1 MSELFNLIDL
11 NAQVKELNKALG
23 ESTNININNVSAV
36 KSLIDGLED
45 FDGGIEYL
53 KERLEEVSETSEE
66 YRIIL
71 EKKVELEEEYA
82 KKQREFLKFTGV
94 NYKDNKSKLAGKGHF
109 GDMSNGL
116 FKKKGPMIG
125 KGTNNFMQGAMKGI
139 GGALSKA
146 LSKTLMKGVT
156 KAVKGLNIATLVF
169 TIFDEALA
177 AGIEYMAECYEREQE
192 KKMLGMQQEQNLWKA
207 QQQARIADLDAG
219 GKILTRNITQVGKT
233 QQAVLSAVTAQ
244 LTQGAQEGAY
254 AAAKALNQVGVSYVK
269 NLFAAQMDILVA
281 QNAAA
286 KASLQ
291 ATNENLKLQH
301 KVEAINRKYIEDIGN
316 WLGALFSSAEAATEA
331 NSKMADIDAKL
342 LETAAD
348 IAYEKAQYE
357 MQVEEKKQQIVNDA
371 VNAAMEIA
379 QGVVDQVLELTKSVE
394 KIFNETEKNAKL
406 TATVLGIAGDSVK
419 EYTDFFFKAARNLKF
434 NDSSGNTIYLDKD
447 SKAMANMQ
455 STYSDATGRN
465 QIMGQ
470 DDLVK
475 SFQLGRVLGDDNL
488 AATLLG
494 DMDYFNKS
502 IAEGT
507 DLIYEMFQQ
516 ANKAGVSNKKF
527 AKDLQKNLKMAQKY
541 TFKGGIKG
549 MMEMSLWAQKT
560 RFNMESLAG
569 VVEKGLKGGLE
580 GVIQQSAK
588 LQVLGGHASMLSNP
602 LAMLYEFG
610 NDPGAAAKRINEM
623 TAGFGMFN
631 SQTGE
636 VDFSMSDNLHLRSIA
651 EAYGMDPTELRNQAT
666 QRIKSKQID
675 KHITANYNDERKS
688 LLYNK
693 AQMDPET
700 KKWFVTMANGEKR
713 DINDIQEDEWA
724 QLMPTEE
731 AIEDYVSKIWDLL
744 SQTKGAQNYSNQV
757 LADGTK
763 DIFTEEQ
770 KQRIDNSLVLVE
782 EKYATTAN
790 LIKTGAEQATKS
802 QKLANEALCASTTTV
817 KEMFDIMNISQV
829 KAIEQLELNT
839 KGQGD
844 LHNALGLV
852 RAELLDDAKA
862 AAYFRQKILE
872 AADAAASV
880 GSGGGDKPNPK
891 FKEFWDQM
899 GSIVNTDTGSWEI
912 GLKDLEDA
920 MKDGTLTKEK
930 FEKIYDD
937 YFEDK
942 DGKTNFA
949 EFLHE
954 KLGWVGSSDMDTIF
968 QNRHQLVGLSA
979 YIEEQRKIRSENIKN
994 GKDPL
999 FELDE
1004 NGLPRMKLLDN
1015 LGVNNAYDKYGMVNP
1030 AYSNLLMN
1038 NNKNYNN
1045 SMLVPSLNIKP
1056 INDGSV
1062 QLAKSH
1068 PQDSAL
1074 FAKSGGPFD
1083 TLFNKVFAK
1092 VDAIYNGMGGST
1104 SSQSLAPIQLNINGE
1119 LNLKSGNQSVDLI
1132 GLMES
1137 NPQFVATMSQ
1147 LIVTQ
1152 LSKNVNGGKTG
1163 MFEYL
1168 RSI

>member
-45 FDGGIEYL
+45 FDGGIKYL

-116 FKKKGPMIG
+116 FKNKGPMIG
-125 KGTNNFMQGAMKGI
+125 KGTNNFMQGAMKGV

-156 KAVKGLNIATLVF
+156 KAVKGLNIATLIF

-192 KKMLGMQQEQNLWKA
+192 KKILGMQQEQNLWKA

-291 ATNENLKLQH
+291 ATSENLKLQH
-301 KVEAINRKYIEDIGN
+301 KVEAINRKYIEDIGS
-316 WLGALFSSAEAATEA
+316 WLGVLFSSAEAGAEA
-331 NSKMADIDAKL
+331 NSKIADIDAKL
-342 LETAAD
+342 LETAVD

-357 MQVEEKKQQIVNDA
+357 MQLEEKKQQIVNDA

-560 RFNMESLAG
+560 RFNMESLAN

-713 DINDIQEDEWA
+713 DINQIQEDEWA

-744 SQTKGAQNYSNQV
+744 SQTKGAQNYSNAV

-829 KAIEQLELNT
+829 KAIEQLNLNT

-862 AAYFRQKILE
+862 AAYFKQKILE

-880 GSGGGDKPNPK
+880 GGGDGTNDSVVFENLQMKK
-891 FKEFWDQM
+891 TLDEYFKENGSNAQDIKKLRDKLIEWKKKGSSQAELETILSENWDDLLDAGEASGLLSDDRADFWTEKM
-899 GSIVNTDTGSWEI
+899 TN
-912 GLKDLEDA
+912 DLMNLLNDEYVIKSYEEKNLANNGKLDA
-920 MKDGTLTKEK
+920 GDSYGETMYHTHQYNYIQQKDG
-930 FEKIYDD
+930 
-937 YFEDK
+937 
-942 DGKTNFA
+942 FA
-949 EFLHE
+949 Q
-954 KLGWVGSSDMDTIF
+954 GNGSSMVT
-968 QNRHQLVGLSA
+968 SA
-979 YIEEQRKIRSENIKN
+979 SK
-994 GKDPL
+994 
-999 FELDE
+999 
-1004 NGLPRMKLLDN
+1004 
-1015 LGVNNAYDKYGMVNP
+1015 VT
-1030 AYSNLLMN
+1030 
-1038 NNKNYNN
+1038 
-1045 SMLVPSLNIKP
+1045 P

>member
-53 KERLEEVSETSEE
+53 KERLEEISETSEE

-116 FKKKGPMIG
+116 FKNKGPMIG
-125 KGTNNFMQGAMKGI
+125 KGTNNFMQGAMKGV

-156 KAVKGLNIATLVF
+156 KAVKGLNIATLIF

-192 KKMLGMQQEQNLWKA
+192 KKILGMQQEQNVWKA

-219 GKILTRNITQVGKT
+219 GKILSRNITQVGKT

-291 ATNENLKLQH
+291 ATSENLKLQH
-301 KVEAINRKYIEDIGN
+301 KVEAINRKYIEDIGS
-316 WLGALFSSAEAATEA
+316 WLGGLFSSAEAAAEA
-331 NSKMADIDAKL
+331 NSKIADIDAKL
-342 LETAAD
+342 LETAVD

-357 MQVEEKKQQIVNDA
+357 MQLEEKKQQIVNDA

-560 RFNMESLAG
+560 RFNMESLAN

-713 DINDIQEDEWA
+713 DINQIQEDEWA

-744 SQTKGAQNYSNQV
+744 SQTKGAQNYSNAV

-829 KAIEQLELNT
+829 KAIEQLNLNT

-880 GSGGGDKPNPK
+880 GGGADDGTGVSSNAKLVKDIIKDIYVNDKDFESN
-891 FKEFWDQM
+891 
-899 GSIVNTDTGSWEI
+899 VNTPYKALEKYMKENNLTDLKNLTSAQRKDVFNMFSRSSYHSDMMERLQDRGIITDDTESAFTNEAAQALWDGVQVWQ
-912 GLKDLEDA
+912 EDYKKNNGFEKEKQNRIQQQQQKCAENAEA
-920 MKDGTLTKEK
+920 MSNYDRYYCKDG
-930 FEKIYDD
+930 FIQ
-937 YFEDK
+937 
-942 DGKTNFA
+942 G
-949 EFLHE
+949 
-954 KLGWVGSSDMDTIF
+954 
-968 QNRHQLVGLSA
+968 
-979 YIEEQRKIRSENIKN
+979 N
-994 GKDPL
+994 GT
-999 FELDE
+999 
-1004 NGLPRMKLLDN
+1004 
-1015 LGVNNAYDKYGMVNP
+1015 
-1030 AYSNLLMN
+1030 
-1038 NNKNYNN
+1038 
-1045 SMLVPSLNIKP
+1045 SMLTSASKITP

-1074 FAKSGGPFD
+1074 FAKAGGPFD